1 VLDFSCLKH
10 VKTVTVQ
17 GRREVYNATCPGNTS
32 TVYFVDVYFMYAW
45 TGEKKLCI
53 FAESFN
59 AGEYVAGRRV
69 SGSSS
74 TTAAQLRGPPETS
87 QPRDALG

>member
-1 VLDFSCLKH
+1 VKSDDRPPLDFSCLKH
-10 VKTVTVQ
+10 VKTV
-17 GRREVYNATCPGNTS
+17 GRREVYNATCPGNPS

-59 AGEYVAGRRV
+59 AAEYVAGRRV
-69 SGSSS
+69 
-74 TTAAQLRGPPETS
+74 T
-87 QPRDALG
+87 